1 MYKPTILKIAGALAI
16 IVALFHGIR
25 AELLLFPAVT
35 AGTPA
40 HLMLLRLVWQASSLA
55 WISFGILLM
64 LAPGMGHRPCRT
76 IVIVALINFG
86 LGAIGGIAATG
97 PAPPAGCC

>member
-55 WISFGILLM
+55 WISFGIS
-64 LAPGMGHRPCRT
+64 AH
-76 IVIVALINFG
+76 V
-86 LGAIGGIAATG
+86 GAGDG
-97 PAPPAGCC
+97 P